1 MSAPAPSFDHIDA
14 LTDRYGT
21 FEHALHADPRRE
33 HGYCTDDAARVLVVA
48 SREPEPT
55 LIVRQ
60 LARRALG
67 FTADAQGATGDCFN
81 RRTAD
86 GRWHGGRSVQD
97 CWGRSLWGF
106 GTAVANSRGGIG
118 RDALAHFEHGAQR
131 RSPWPRAMA
140 FATLGAAAVL
150 STDPGNHLAL
160 ALLND
165 SVGVIGAPR
174 SDTVWPWPEPRLTY
188 ANAVL
193 PDAMIAAGDA
203 LDRAD
208 VVGAGLEL
216 LEWLLE
222 RETVDGHLSVTPA
235 GGADPGDRP
244 GFDQQPIEVATMADA
259 CTRAARLTGSER
271 WVEGVRMAAGWF
283 DGDNDTHTLMW
294 DRSTGGG
301 YDGLEVAGANL
312 NQGAESTLALI
323 STRQQARCLARPAA

>member
-1 MSAPAPSFDHIDA
+1 
-14 LTDRYGT
+14 
-21 FEHALHADPRRE
+21 
-33 HGYCTDDAARVLVVA
+33 
-48 SREPEPT
+48 
-55 LIVRQ
+55 
-60 LARRALG
+60 
-67 FTADAQGATGDCFN
+67 
-81 RRTAD
+81 
-86 GRWHGGRSVQD
+86 
-97 CWGRSLWGF
+97 
-106 GTAVANSRGGIG
+106 
-118 RDALAHFEHGAQR
+118 
-131 RSPWPRAMA
+131 
-140 FATLGAAAVL
+140 LGAAAVL

-174 SDTVWPWPEPRLTY
+174 SDTVWSWSEPRLTY

-323 STRQQARCLARPAA
+323 STRQQARGLARPAA